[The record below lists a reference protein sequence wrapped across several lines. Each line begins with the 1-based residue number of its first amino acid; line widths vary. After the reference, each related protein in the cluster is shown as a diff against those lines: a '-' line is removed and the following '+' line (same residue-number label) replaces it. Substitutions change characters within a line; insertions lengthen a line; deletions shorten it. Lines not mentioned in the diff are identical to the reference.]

1 MKACFSKAFYKC
13 VQVAGGQ
20 LTINATKGEDGQ
32 PQAATFTATAYSGG
46 KVPPYTVQPPLDAPI
61 VIDLGGMS
69 QVRNIVA
76 NLDHDKKHRVGHATD
91 VVNDKKT
98 LTVNGVLSAATQ
110 YRDEVALSASNG
122 FQWQVSLEAE
132 LRNVRLLAARKTAVI
147 NGQTVTGPVY
157 IARKSQL
164 IGLAFVSNGADE
176 GNSVSIAASA
186 AGDSKM
192 DDFTKWL
199 MELEFDPE
207 SLTDKQ
213 RTLLTAQFEAQ
224 QQTPPQK
231 RTATAG
237 DADISNLA
245 NAHRIEAERRDAI
258 GKISVTFMKQYP
270 QLIDHIEDR
279 AKAAIDGGETPD
291 RFELEMLR
299 DTRTQGSVFMTR
311 SRPTPD
317 ARVFEAALCLAA
329 SLPNIEK
336 YYPDQVLDAVDR
348 AGMRHYGIKQMLMTA
363 AIQNGYQAGRGESI
377 TIGNLRSV
385 LEYAFPERA
394 TRHMQATGSTIN
406 LPGILANV
414 ASKELLVG
422 YEESD
427 QTWREISQIK
437 SVPDFKQMTSYR
449 LTDALEYEELP
460 KGGEIKHGTL
470 GEEIYTRQAKTYAK
484 MLVLD
489 RQDIINDDLGAFDDL
504 RTRLGA
510 GAAAKF
516 NDIFWAAFMNN
527 SAFFTTARGNYFESA
542 TGNLGVDGVG
552 LQEGVAAFDKLKTTA
567 VAGEQKRLGGRPE
580 ILLVP
585 PELRWI
591 AQQFYVSSNVNT
603 GGSATSTSVP
613 NANVFA
619 GLYRPVVSAWLSDS
633 AFTGYGAKIWYLLR
647 SPRILPAMVVSFL
660 NGQATPTIES
670 SDADFQTLGI
680 QFRGYH
686 DFGCD
691 KAEFLCGVKSKG
703 EA

>member
-1 MKACFSKAFYKC
+1 MRMLASKAFYKG
-13 VQVAGGQ
+13 VHVVGGP
-20 LTINATKGEDGQ
+20 LTIQATKGEDGQ
-32 PQAATFTATAYSGG
+32 PQAPTFTATAYSGG
-46 KVPPYTVQPPLDAPI
+46 KVPQYTVQPALDAPI
-61 VIDLGGMS
+61 VIDLSGMS
-69 QVRNIVA
+69 TVRNVVA

-122 FQWQVSLEAE
+122 FEWQVSLEAE
-132 LRNVRLLAARKTAVI
+132 LRNLRKLAAGKTEIV
-147 NGQTVTGPVY
+147 NGQTVTGPAY
-157 IARKSQL
+157 IARRSQL
-164 IGLAFVSNGADE
+164 IGLAFVSNGADD

-186 AGDSKM
+186 AGDNPM
-192 DDFTKWL
+192 DEFSKWL
-199 MELEFDPE
+199 IANEFDPE
-207 SLTDKQ
+207 TITDKQ
-213 RTLLTAQFEAQ
+213 KVILQAQFKAEQ
-224 QQTPPQK
+224 NPP
-231 RTATAG
+231 RTATTG
-237 DADISNLA
+237 EGDISNLA
-245 NAHRIEAERRDAI
+245 NAHRLEADRRDAI
-258 GKISVTFMKQYP
+258 GKISVTFMKQFP

-279 AKAAIDGGETPD
+279 AKAAIDAGETPD
-291 RFELEMLR
+291 RFELDMLR

-311 SRPTPD
+311 SKPTPD
-317 ARVFEAALCLAA
+317 ARVFEAALCMAA
-329 SLPNIEK
+329 SLPHIEK
-336 YYPDQVLDAVDR
+336 HYPEQVLDAVDK
-348 AGMRHYGIKQMLMTA
+348 AGMRHYGIKQLLMTA
-363 AIQNGYQAGRGESI
+363 AMQNGYQAGRGESI
-377 TIGNLRSV
+377 TIGNLRTV
-385 LEYAFPERA
+385 LEYAFPPALHR
-394 TRHMQATGSTIN
+394 MQASGSTIS

-427 QTWREISQIK
+427 QTWREISQVK

-460 KGGEIKHGTL
+460 KGGEIQHGTL
-470 GEEIYTRQAKTYAK
+470 GEESYTRQAKTYAK

-542 TGNLGVDGVG
+542 TGNLGLDGVG
-552 LQEGVAAFDKLKTTA
+552 LTEGVAAFDALKTTA

-585 PELRWI
+585 PELYWI
-591 AQQFYVSSNVNT
+591 AQQLFVSSNVNT
-603 GGSATSTSVP
+603 GGAATATSVP

-619 GLYRPVVSAWLSDS
+619 GLYRPVKSAWLSDS
-633 AFTGYGAKIWYLLR
+633 AFTGYGAKIWYLFR
-647 SPRILPAMVVSFL
+647 NPRILPAMVVSFL
-660 NGQATPTIES
+660 NGQQTPTIES

-691 KAEFLCGVKSKG
+691 KAEFLCGIKSKG

>member
-1 MKACFSKAFYKC
+1 MHCNKAYMKG
-13 VQVAGGQ
+13 VQILGGP
-20 LTINATKGEDGQ
+20 LTVTASKGEDGQ
-32 PQAATFTATAYSGG
+32 PQAPTFTATAYSGG

-61 VIDLGGMS
+61 VIDLSGMS
-69 QVRNIVA
+69 TVRNVVA
-76 NLDHDKKHRVGHATD
+76 NLDHDKKHRVGHATE

-98 LTVNGVLSAATQ
+98 LAVTGVLSAATQ

-132 LRNVRLLAARKTAVI
+132 LRNLRLLAAGKVEI
-147 NGQTVTGPVY
+147 VNGQTITGPAY

-176 GNSVSIAASA
+176 GNSVAIAASA
-186 AGDSKM
+186 AGEPQM
-192 DDFTKWL
+192 DEFSKWL
-199 MELEFDPE
+199 IANEFDPE
-207 SLTDKQ
+207 TITDKQ
-213 RTLLTAQFEAQ
+213 KGILQAQFSAQ
-224 QQTPPQK
+224 QKPASKVTV
-231 RTATAG
+231 G
-237 DADISNLA
+237 DGDISNLA
-245 NAHRIEAERRDAI
+245 TAHRLEAERKDSI

-270 QLIDHIEDR
+270 QLIDHIEER
-279 AKAAIDGGETPD
+279 AQAAIECGMTPD
-291 RFELEMLR
+291 RFELDMLR
-299 DTRTQGSVFMTR
+299 DTRTQGTVFLTR

-317 ARVFEAALCLAA
+317 ARVFEAALCMAA
-329 SLPNIEK
+329 ALPNLEK
-336 YYPDQVLDAVDR
+336 HYPEQVLDAVDK
-348 AGMRHYGIKQMLMTA
+348 AGMRHYGIKQMLMMA

-394 TRHMQATGSTIN
+394 ARHMQASGSTIS

-414 ASKELLVG
+414 ASKELLAG

-427 QTWREISQIK
+427 QTWREIAQVK
-437 SVPDFKQMTSYR
+437 SVPDFKSMTSYR

-470 GEEIYTRQAKTYAK
+470 GEESYTRQAKTYAK
-484 MLVLD
+484 MLGLD
-489 RQDIINDDLGAFDDL
+489 RQDIINDDMGAFDDL

-510 GAAAKF
+510 GAATKF
-516 NDIFWAAFMNN
+516 NNIFWAAFMNN
-527 SAFFTTARGNYFESA
+527 SAFFTAARANYIATATA
-542 TGNLGVDGVG
+542 NLGLDGEG
-552 LQEGVAAFDKLKTTA
+552 LKEGLAAFDNLKPTA
-567 VAGEQKRLGGRPE
+567 VAGEAIRIGGRPE

-585 PELRWI
+585 PELFWI
-591 AQQFYVSSNVNT
+591 AQQIYQSSNVNT
-603 GGSATSTSVP
+603 GGAATSASVP

-619 GLYRPVVSAWLSDS
+619 GLYRPVKSAWLSDS

-647 SPRILPAMVVSFL
+647 NPRILPAMVVSFL
-660 NGQATPTIES
+660 NGQQTPTVES
-670 SDADFQTLGI
+670 SDADFNTLGI

-691 KAEFLCGVKSKG
+691 KAEYLCGVKSKG